1 MNENSLYEKTPSAP
15 QGGPLNGPLSGQI
28 YPDIKQVQNTFT
40 DDNYRRSGSAGGFTC
55 NSQQYRL
62 VEIQRMRSS
71 VEAKIKHNLAK
82 CKKYKNQA
90 TTTEY
95 INACLSSIAV
105 LTGST
110 AAVTT
115 IPVITAPLVAL
126 PLGIISA
133 VTGVSSGIVLA
144 ISRSRRKKLSSVT
157 DCLIAEK
164 STYNAIIA
172 YISKA
177 INDSFITDDEFSH
190 VSKLYENMENS
201 ENSELNNAKKSSDND
216 INLLAAEI
224 ASVIARTNFKQNK

>member
-15 QGGPLNGPLSGQI
+15 LGAPLNGPLGGPLNGHI

-40 DDNYRRSGSAGGFTC
+40 DDYRRSGFTGGSTC

-71 VEAKIKHNLAK
+71 VEAKIKHNLSK

-115 IPVITAPLVAL
+115 IPVITAPLVSL
-126 PLGIISA
+126 PLGIISV

-190 VSKLYENMENS
+190 VSKLYENS
-201 ENSELNNAKKSSDND
+201 ENSELNNTKKSSDND